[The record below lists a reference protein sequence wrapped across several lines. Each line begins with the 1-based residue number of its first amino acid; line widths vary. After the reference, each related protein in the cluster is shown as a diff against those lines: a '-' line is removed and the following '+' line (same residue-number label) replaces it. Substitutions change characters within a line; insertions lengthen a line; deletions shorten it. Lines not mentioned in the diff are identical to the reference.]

1 MACSTVPETKWLQQL
16 KLTVSPLTVL
26 LLYFCLVTPKGR
38 SGRMLFHLELLSDGS
53 IFKVGFSKGNAVLLS
68 L

>member
-1 MACSTVPETKWLQQL
+1 MVCSTVPETKWLQQL
-16 KLTVSPLTVL
+16 KLTASPLPVF

-38 SGRMLFHLELLSDGS
+38 SGRMLFHLELLTDGS